1 MVVRAMGQSAAQ
13 QLTLHAKAPRG
24 DGALFDRMVTLRN
37 HKPSPNRWRIGMATY
52 ERPLHATMSH
62 VEANKDAR
70 KPFTYR
76 GNPLI
81 FGQVLGGA

>member
-13 QLTLHAKAPRG
+13 QLTPHATTPRG

-37 HKPSPNRWRIGMATY
+37 HKPNPNRWRIGMATH
-52 ERPLHATMSH
+52 ERPLHAARPH
-62 VEANKDAR
+62 FEANKDAR

-81 FGQVLGGA
+81 FDQVLGGA